1 MKRLIGI
8 LFIVLLMPGCM
19 KPPAKTVMTTVD
31 NKPVVAWDRDA
42 DGVADLNDAGEVDV
56 IAGSEILQYTEG
68 LDTFAPTILQT
79 VGGLIGIP
87 LLVGLGTVWRK
98 YKFGRIFGNTVMTVQ
113 AARIR
118 LKKAGLTKA
127 LEILDET
134 LGTQTLET
142 TKAVRDIKEK
152 LRAKS
157 VS

>member
-1 MKRLIGI
+1 MKKLIAV
-8 LFIVLLMPGCM
+8 LFIVLLIPSCV
-19 KPPAKTVMTTVD
+19 KPPAGTVMTTVD
-31 NKPVVAWDRDA
+31 DKPVVAWDRDA

-68 LDTFAPTILQT
+68 ADTFMPTILQT
-79 VGGLIGIP
+79 LGGLIGVP
-87 LLVGLGTVWRK
+87 LLVGIGAAWRK
-98 YKFGRIFGNTVMTVQ
+98 HKFGRIFGNTVMTVQ
-113 AARIR
+113 AARLR
-118 LKKAGLTKA
+118 LKKGGLNKA
-127 LEILDET
+127 LDILDET